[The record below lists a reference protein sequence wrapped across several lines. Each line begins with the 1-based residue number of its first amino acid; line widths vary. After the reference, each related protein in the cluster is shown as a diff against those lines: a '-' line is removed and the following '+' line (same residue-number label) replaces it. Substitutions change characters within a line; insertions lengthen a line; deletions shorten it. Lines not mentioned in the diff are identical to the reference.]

1 MITFHQKNKK
11 AARVSNCCRAGIRAA
26 KGITATETK
35 DHTTKAL
42 GLVQVTNYNIC
53 EKCGNAC
60 DGITFYEYLTEQ
72 LSYLLLG
79 EKIPLDIVD
88 GMSGELLI
96 PAYRRITKTLL
107 KKVAANYKNAECDP
121 SPVRNKLR
129 EYIGNAAAKFGMEF

>member
-1 MITFHQKNKK
+1 MTTFHQKNKK
-11 AARVSNCCRAGIRAA
+11 AARVSNCCRAALTVMG
-26 KGITATETK
+26 E
-35 DHTTKAL
+35 TTKFYL
-42 GLVQVTNYNIC
+42 CENCKTN
-53 EKCGNAC
+53 C

-72 LSYLLLG
+72 LSNLLLG
-79 EKIPLDIVD
+79 EKLPLDIVD